1 MHPGRAPA
9 YTPEMTRALRAALL
23 AGFLAALPAAVPRA
37 LAEPADAVLARLEGA
52 LGLLTAA
59 DVLTTYRIRTRF
71 EISDG
76 KGKVLQTI
84 DLVEKVTLEPGKPVR
99 RETISRT
106 STGNATDAQSGASR
120 RPASQ
125 DQAAWKI
132 VFPVGKDLPLFA
144 FGPVRQQGGLS
155 TADFAPA
162 PSARPQDG
170 LTRGTLS
177 WDPTADMP
185 TRLQAAPVKN
195 PPFTTRLDLSF
206 TFASADGFAY
216 PSTAAFSA
224 EGGFL
229 FFRRGIESVSTITE
243 LTRSQ

>member
-1 MHPGRAPA
+1 
-9 YTPEMTRALRAALL
+9 MTRSLRAALL
-23 AGFLAALPAAVPRA
+23 AGLLAALPAAAPRA
-37 LAEPADAVLARLEGA
+37 FPEPSGAVLSRLQGA
-52 LGLLTAA
+52 LGLLTEA

-76 KGKVLQTI
+76 RGKVLQTI
-84 DLVEKVTLEPGKPVR
+84 ELVEKVTLEPGKPVR

-120 RPASQ
+120 RSGSQ
-125 DQAAWKI
+125 DQAGWKI

-144 FGPVRQQGGLS
+144 FGPERRQGLLAS
-155 TADFAPA
+155 ADFAPA
-162 PSARPQDG
+162 PSASTQDG

-177 WDPTADMP
+177 WDPAAGMP
-185 TRLQAAPVKN
+185 TRLVAVPVKN

-206 TFASADGFAY
+206 TFASVDGFAY
-216 PSTAAFSA
+216 PATAAFSA

-243 LTRSQ
+243 LSRSQ